1 VATAVRAVTPRES
14 EGEGDDKLLA
24 ALIEAVGVLEEVGR
38 GAGQIVAKAQA
49 LVAQRRDG
57 REWDEIL
64 CAEEVPR
71 LTALLSDSSEAIG
84 RVNSR
89 VRRAQ
94 TDVLYEQG
102 LAMHRIGELLGIT
115 RQRVAVLLN
124 AAGDEKGKVGDTPR

>member
-1 VATAVRAVTPRES
+1 MATAVRPVTPGES
-14 EGEGDDKLLA
+14 AGEGDDKLLA
-24 ALIEAVGVLEEVGR
+24 ALVEAVGVLEEVGR
-38 GAGQIVAKAQA
+38 GSGQIAAKAQA
-49 LVAQRRDG
+49 LVAQRREG
-57 REWDEIL
+57 RRWDEIL

-124 AAGDEKGKVGDTPR
+124 AVGDEKGKVGETPR